1 MVHLEAH
8 DALTFF
14 SGPEKE
20 LEKMLVCLR
29 IKDPRGF
36 WKAKAILRRLAY
48 LPPDVR
54 NARVEQIKQSSQWI
68 KFYNLR
74 NKSFGT
80 GLLGLVRKHL
90 KTSKLPFRVKDCRRH
105 LPVQDP
111 EGATFIFQDK
121 IEDRPEQVKAL
132 RAALKAG
139 RGILHCA
146 TNAGKTEIAAGIVA
160 WVQKRLR
167 DTPRTLFLVH
177 RKDLAI
183 QTAERFR
190 KHLSVKVSIIFGGSY
205 KPSDITVATVQ
216 TASRLLKKSA
226 AFRYFLETC
235 DILFIDEFHVN
246 KAKQASAVFN
256 RCAAPMR
263 FGLSGTISKNPE
275 KLMYYRAATG
285 GVLAKITNEELIE
298 LGRSAKPIIRM
309 VGVGSKGWW
318 CCHHEKPEHESW
330 CGIGRQRKDSYAA
343 AYLQC
348 IVHSDVRNEK
358 VLSEIKRHLN
368 KDRRVLVTVDRIRHG
383 HILRRMCQRAELEC
397 NFISGSTSMPLRKQ
411 ARSEFTK
418 GRVPILIVSS
428 IFNVGIDLPAIDGW
442 VNAAAGKGWELCLQ
456 RVGRTLRRKSG
467 QNVVY
472 ISDFMDY
479 GNKYL
484 LKHSRL
490 RLRYYREEGFQ
501 VKVIE

>member
-14 SGPEKE
+14 SGPENE

-285 GVLAKITNEELIE
+285 RVLAEIKNEELIE

-309 VGVGSKGWW
+309 VSVKGK
-318 CCHHEKPEHESW
+318 EFE
-330 CGIGRQRKDSYAA
+330 GSYAA

-467 QNVVY
+467 QNVIY